1 VVDAKSVNRNGY
13 SVVFS
18 TLMGLAMSP
27 FDERSTAACEN
38 PLMLLTIHKLNGTA
52 AKND

>member
-1 VVDAKSVNRNGY
+1 MQKALSGMGILWF
-13 SVVFS
+13 FS

-27 FDERSTAACEN
+27 FDERSTAAGEN